1 MLNEG
6 GTEQEIRKDLETVS
20 AAWERA
26 IVSNDAG
33 AIGQFM
39 TDDWV
44 IVSATGITKKSDF
57 LAAVASGDLTH
68 ESFKGNIVSVRGYG
82 DTGVDNRRFCKTRRP
97 MEMCPQ
103 PHNGRKRVTV
113 DSNGEFKFTS
123 RLTSVMAIFQQLCP
137 LYCPRLRFRGWEFET
152 QP

>member
-68 ESFKGNIVSVRGYG
+68 ESFKGTLSRF
-82 DTGVDNRRFCKTRRP
+82 VDMATPGLSQVACQITALTEASHLAP
-97 MEMCPQ
+97 TSGQ
-103 PHNGRKRVTV
+103 PT
-113 DSNGEFKFTS
+113 F
-123 RLTSVMAIFQQLCP
+123 L
-137 LYCPRLRFRGWEFET
+137 
-152 QP
+152 

>member
-26 IVSNDAG
+26 MVSNDAG

-44 IVSATGITKKSDF
+44 IVSATGITKKGDF
-57 LAAVASGDLTH
+57 LAVVASGDLA
-68 ESFKGNIVSVRGYG
+68 
-82 DTGVDNRRFCKTRRP
+82 P
-97 MEMCPQ
+97 
-103 PHNGRKRVTV
+103 
-113 DSNGEFKFTS
+113 TS
-123 RLTSVMAIFQQLCP
+123 GRLTFL
-137 LYCPRLRFRGWEFET
+137 
-152 QP
+152 